1 MMTFE
6 ESNGAL
12 ETLFTQQTKKKY
24 GHVIGFDLGSSA
36 LCCSLSTDK
45 NPVSASV
52 FKEWINGSKKRSS
65 YPACIQYKDWPAS
78 TNDIK
83 VGFKGRPKVTALN
96 DGDFY
101 IPNIKGYVTRWIIEG
116 ANEDGP
122 TADLVLFN
130 FFEAVRANFDK
141 VFVERNKDAV
151 KPYSLDDCRF
161 CFAVPDSLRGK
172 FEYANLIRDA
182 FKKTGFLKQDDDDNR
197 LIFVSDAVAAGYN
210 CLATPRIF
218 SGIELE
224 KNYLVAD
231 IGYEAAK
238 FSLIKAQTTEAGSV
252 VESVNSSEA
261 KGYRSLSD
269 NLRSYLVEKSET
281 LGLDITNTRHLDQII
296 DSFEKYEKVKID
308 LKDDDEVTSFKGISG
323 SVEVS
328 NADLRETVFEPFLDG
343 IFSLI
348 YAQCEANSIK
358 QIIFRGQYCED
369 PYFYFKCKEFTAD
382 ATKMRKLKSVPTC
395 TVWEEEPQFM
405 VSNGAVSFGL
415 RSVSTQI
422 PTLVSQ
428 QISGVRERDTLPP
441 TPSTPST
448 PTSENQ
454 KSNKALAQP
463 TVIPKGH
470 FAVGIDFGT
479 TFSGCSFAD
488 ISTVDPNNRREIIPV
503 KKWDQA
509 QPYPKISTALRYN
522 EYKKEFTQ
530 YWGFDALDKRKKK
543 GDINLE
549 FFKLLLS
556 PVNVERFYGKGNRD
570 IQDIADRLFMFNV
583 GPQSDRKNNHIK
595 TLTPVDII
603 AEYLWNFNAK
613 IREILN
619 KRFKVSY
626 KDMKLHYVLT
636 VPAMWTET
644 GRSTMIEAAIKA
656 GLMKRGEEKTV
667 QLITEPEAAALSCE
681 EFMKHTFKL
690 TDELYKE
697 GLNFI
702 VFDAGGGTVDL
713 VTFRQQ
719 RVDGYDTI
727 HQIGD
732 GTGGTCGAVHLDR
745 NFRELIERFY
755 THVMGVGDA
764 EEEFYKHHMD
774 LFKEEIKESFMPT
787 NNPNRTFEIKLPR
800 FPEIPIDA
808 EPQESPGFDHNC
820 RLTHDKKTF
829 IVTEGDIQKFVFDPV
844 IEQVLELLEK
854 QIKKSA
860 QFPLSAVLLV
870 GGFSQSRYL
879 QKRVKDYCK
888 ENNIPHVGI
897 PPEGVTAISRG
908 AVSYFLDPR
917 LVSKKSATVSYAI
930 QVDLPN
936 RQGDKTHLA
945 YFIRKGTPIE
955 VEEMLYQQTV
965 SVNYPESAV
974 IALFSRDEKELP
986 DQNDRIEAF
995 QSNEQN
1001 DIKKVAE
1008 YVIDLP
1014 ENQSIKNGTPVQ
1026 LEISLKMTVEG
1037 VSLNIQS
1044 LNPLIKI
1051 EQCGLIDEAA
1061 SILFERIQPEPL
1073 NIHLNAEKVHAF
1085 NIFSIFSSKK

>member
-1 MMTFE
+1 MTFE
-6 ESNGAL
+6 ESSGVPKI
-12 ETLFTQQTKKKY
+12 LFSQRTKKKY
-24 GHVIGFDLGSSA
+24 SRVIGFDLGSSA

-45 NPVSASV
+45 NPVIASV
-52 FKEWINGSKKRSS
+52 FKDWINGSKRRSS
-65 YPACIQYKDWPAS
+65 YPACIQYKNWPAS
-78 TNDIK
+78 TDDIR
-83 VGFKGRPKVTALN
+83 VGFKGRPKVTAIN
-96 DGDFY
+96 DGDVY
-101 IPNIKGYVTRWIIEG
+101 IPNIKGYVTRWITEG
-116 ANEDGP
+116 TSEDGP
-122 TADLVLFN
+122 AADLVLFN
-130 FFEAVRANFDK
+130 FFEAVRANFEK
-141 VFVERNKDAV
+141 VFLELNKDAA
-151 KPYSLDDCRF
+151 KSYTLDNCRF
-161 CFAVPDSLRGK
+161 CFAVPDSLKGRL
-172 FEYANLIRDA
+172 EYTGLIREA
-182 FKKTGFLKQDDDDNR
+182 FKRAGFLKEDDDDNR
-197 LIFVSDAVAAGYN
+197 LIFVCDAVAAGYN

-224 KNYLVAD
+224 KSYLVAD
-231 IGYEAAK
+231 IGYDSAK
-238 FSLIKAQTTEAGSV
+238 FSVIKAQTTEAGSF
-252 VESVNSSEA
+252 VESVISSGT
-261 KGYRSLSD
+261 KGYRSLND
-269 NLRSYLVEKSET
+269 NFRSYLVEKSET
-281 LGLDITNTRHLDQII
+281 LGLDITNLRQLDQIVE
-296 DSFEKYEKVKID
+296 SFEKYEKVKID
-308 LKDDDEVTSFKGISG
+308 LNDDEETTSFKGISG

-328 NADLRETVFEPFLDG
+328 NTDLRQVVFEPFLDG

-358 QIIFRGQYCED
+358 EIIFRGQYCED
-369 PYFYFKCKEFTAD
+369 PYFYYKCKKFTTD
-382 ATKMRKLKSVPTC
+382 ATKMRKLKSIPTC
-395 TVWEEEPQFM
+395 TVWEKEPQFM

-415 RSVSTQI
+415 RSASTQI

-428 QISGVRERDTLPP
+428 QISGIKERDIPPNSSTSPTL
-441 TPSTPST
+441 STLAISN
-448 PTSENQ
+448 NQ
-454 KSNKALAQP
+454 QPNKASAQP
-463 TVIPKGH
+463 TVVPKGH

-488 ISTVDPNNRREIIPV
+488 ISTVDSNNRREIIPV
-503 KKWDQA
+503 NEWHQA

-556 PVNVERFYGKGNRD
+556 PDNVERFYGKGNRD
-570 IQDIADRLFMFNV
+570 IQDITDRLFMFNV
-583 GPQSDRKNNHIK
+583 GPQSERKSNHIK

-619 KRFKVSY
+619 KRFRVSF

-681 EFMKHTFKL
+681 EFMKHTFRL
-690 TDELYKE
+690 TDDLYKE

-719 RVDGYDTI
+719 RVDGYDSI

-732 GTGGTCGAVHLDR
+732 GTGGTCGAVNLDR
-745 NFRELIERFY
+745 KFRELIETFY
-755 THVMGVGDA
+755 TQVMGVGDA

-774 LFKEEIKESFMPT
+774 RFKQEIKENFMPT
-787 NNPNRTFEIKLPR
+787 NNPKREFKIELPR

-808 EPQESPGFDHNC
+808 EPQAYPGFDNNC
-820 RLTHDKKTF
+820 KLTPDKKTF
-829 IVTEGDIQKFVFDPV
+829 IITESDIQELVFDPV
-844 IEQVLELLEK
+844 IEEVLVLLKK
-854 QIKKSA
+854 QIEKSA

-917 LVSKKSATVSYAI
+917 LVSKKSANVSYAI

-936 RQGDKTHLA
+936 REGDKSHLA

-955 VEEMLYQQTV
+955 VEETLYQQTV

-974 IALFSRDEKELP
+974 IGNYFDLALFMDK
-986 DQNDRIEAF
+986 
-995 QSNEQN
+995 
-1001 DIKKVAE
+1001 
-1008 YVIDLP
+1008 
-1014 ENQSIKNGTPVQ
+1014 
-1026 LEISLKMTVEG
+1026 
-1037 VSLNIQS
+1037 
-1044 LNPLIKI
+1044 
-1051 EQCGLIDEAA
+1051 C
-1061 SILFERIQPEPL
+1061 
-1073 NIHLNAEKVHAF
+1073 
-1085 NIFSIFSSKK
+1085 